1 MTDKSKKQKTAL
13 CRKSLNP
20 IWNATMS
27 FENISSD
34 GIELALYNS
43 ELLNHEQIG
52 YFKLDYDSEL
62 WREMGRREGFW
73 VEGVIR
79 LTQ

>member
-1 MTDKSKKQKTAL
+1 
-13 CRKSLNP
+13 
-20 IWNATMS
+20 MS

-34 GIELALYNS
+34 GMELALYNS

-52 YFKLDYDSEL
+52 FFKLDYDSEL

-79 LTQ
+79 LT